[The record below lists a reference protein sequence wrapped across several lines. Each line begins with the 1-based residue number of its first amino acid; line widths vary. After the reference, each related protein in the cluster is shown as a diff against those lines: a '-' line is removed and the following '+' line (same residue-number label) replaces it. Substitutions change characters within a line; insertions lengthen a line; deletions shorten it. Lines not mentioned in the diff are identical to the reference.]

1 MKLTEAKLKQMIL
14 EALKSSK
21 FQDFGFPTPDEKL
34 RSEIGDVNFEKIQTL
49 ASDPDHA
56 EQAKMLK
63 QGFDDTYPSE
73 LKQENINDVLEP
85 LGFKEFHPGKFGN
98 RDNVSK
104 VFNLGELGSLVPYGP
119 SRYEATL
126 DFGYG
131 KYYTK
136 SFEEYK
142 ENPYSIRYVLQI
154 RKITPRGRPN
164 FNIDEETLLEKTGQ
178 IRMPKLFTID
188 MTDEQDRETAE
199 SLIVKEEKTAI
210 LKALEELA

>member
-21 FQDFGFPTPDEKL
+21 FQDFGLLTPDEKL
-34 RSEIGDVNFEKIQTL
+34 KADLGDETYGKIQSL
-49 ASDPDHA
+49 DKDQADIMKQSFDPD
-56 EQAKMLK
+56 
-63 QGFDDTYPSE
+63 YPRDI
-73 LKQENINDVLEP
+73 KQESINDVLEP
-85 LGFKEFHPGKFGN
+85 LGLKEFYPGEFGN

-104 VFNLGELGSLVPYGP
+104 VFRTGDSSSLVPYGAI
-119 SRYEATL
+119 RYEATL

-142 ENPYSIRYVLQI
+142 QNPYSIRYVLEI
-154 RKITPRGRPN
+154 KKLTPRGRPT
-164 FNIDEETLLEKTGQ
+164 FNIDEEILLKRTEQ

-188 MTDEQDRETAE
+188 MTDEQDREIAE
-199 SLIVKEEKTAI
+199 SLIVKKEKAAI
-210 LKALEELA
+210 LKALEELT

>member
-1 MKLTEAKLKQMIL
+1 MIL

-85 LGFKEFHPGKFGN
+85 LGFKEFHPGEFGN

-104 VFNLGELGSLVPYGP
+104 VFRTGDSSSLVPYGAIK
-119 SRYEATL
+119 YEATL

-131 KYYTK
+131 KFYTK

-142 ENPYSIRYVLQI
+142 KNPYSIRYVLEI
-154 RKITPRGRPN
+154 RKLTPKGRPT
-164 FNIDEETLLEKTGQ
+164 FNIDQEILLKKAGQ

-210 LKALEELA
+210 LKALEELT

>member
-1 MKLTEAKLKQMIL
+1 MIL

-34 RSEIGDVNFEKIQTL
+34 RSLTGDANFDKIQSL
-49 ASDPDHA
+49 ASNPDSA

-63 QGFDDTYPSE
+63 QGLDDTYPSE

-85 LGFKEFHPGKFGN
+85 LGLKEFYPGEFGN

-104 VFNLGELGSLVPYGP
+104 VFRTGDSSSLVPYGAI
-119 SRYEATL
+119 RYEATL

-142 ENPYSIRYVLQI
+142 ENPYSIRYVLEI
-154 RKITPRGRPN
+154 KKLTPRGRPT
-164 FNIDEETLLEKTGQ
+164 FNIDEEILLQRTEQ

-188 MTDEQDRETAE
+188 MTDEQDREIAE
-199 SLIVKEEKTAI
+199 SLIVKKEKAAI
-210 LKALEELA
+210 LKALEELT

>member
-21 FQDFGFPTPDEKL
+21 FQDFGLLTPDEKL
-34 RSEIGDVNFEKIQTL
+34 KADLGDETYGKIQSL
-49 ASDPDHA
+49 DKDQADIMKQSFDPD
-56 EQAKMLK
+56 
-63 QGFDDTYPSE
+63 YPRDI
-73 LKQENINDVLEP
+73 KQESINDVLEP
-85 LGFKEFHPGKFGN
+85 LGLKEFYPGEFGN

-104 VFNLGELGSLVPYGP
+104 VFRTGDSSSLVPYGAI
-119 SRYEATL
+119 RYEATL

-142 ENPYSIRYVLQI
+142 ENPYSIRYVLEI
-154 RKITPRGRPN
+154 KKLTPRGRPT
-164 FNIDEETLLEKTGQ
+164 FNIDEEILLQRTEQ

-188 MTDEQDRETAE
+188 MTDEQDREIAE
-199 SLIVKEEKTAI
+199 SLIVKKEKAAI
-210 LKALEELA
+210 LKALEELT

>member
-1 MKLTEAKLKQMIL
+1 MIL
-14 EALKSSK
+14 ESLKSSK

-34 RSEIGDVNFEKIQTL
+34 RSLTGDANFDKIQSL
-49 ASDPDHA
+49 ASDPASA

-63 QGFDDTYPSE
+63 QGIDDTYPSE

-104 VFNLGELGSLVPYGP
+104 VFRTGDSSSLVPYGAI
-119 SRYEATL
+119 RYEATL
-126 DFGYG
+126 DFGYD

-136 SFEEYK
+136 SYEEYK
-142 ENPYSIRYVLQI
+142 QNPYSIRYILEI
-154 RKITPRGRPN
+154 RKLTPKGRPT
-164 FNIDEETLLEKTGQ
+164 FNIDQEILLNKAEQ

-188 MTDEQDRETAE
+188 MTDEQDREIAE
-199 SLIVKEEKTAI
+199 SLIVKKEKAAI
-210 LKALEELA
+210 LKALEELT

>member
-21 FQDFGFPTPDEKL
+21 FQDFGLLTPDEKL
-34 RSEIGDVNFEKIQTL
+34 KADLGDETYGKIQSL
-49 ASDPDHA
+49 DKDQADIMKQSFDPD
-56 EQAKMLK
+56 
-63 QGFDDTYPSE
+63 YPRDI
-73 LKQENINDVLEP
+73 KQESINDVLEP
-85 LGFKEFHPGKFGN
+85 LGLKEFYPGEFGN

-104 VFNLGELGSLVPYGP
+104 VFRTGDSSSLVPYGAI
-119 SRYEATL
+119 RYEATL

-142 ENPYSIRYVLQI
+142 ENPYSIRYVLEI
-154 RKITPRGRPN
+154 KKLTPRGRPT
-164 FNIDEETLLEKTGQ
+164 FNIDEEILLKRTEQ

-188 MTDEQDRETAE
+188 MTDEQDREIAE
-199 SLIVKEEKTAI
+199 SLIVKKEKAAI
-210 LKALEELA
+210 LKALEELT

>member
-1 MKLTEAKLKQMIL
+1 MIL
-14 EALKSSK
+14 ESLKSSK

-34 RSEIGDVNFEKIQTL
+34 RSLTGDANFDKIQSL
-49 ASDPDHA
+49 ASDPASA

-63 QGFDDTYPSE
+63 QGLDDTYPSE

-85 LGFKEFHPGKFGN
+85 LGLKEFYPGEFGN

-104 VFNLGELGSLVPYGP
+104 VFRTGDSSSLVPYGAI
-119 SRYEATL
+119 RYEATL

-142 ENPYSIRYVLQI
+142 ENPYSIRYVLEI
-154 RKITPRGRPN
+154 KKLTPRGRPT
-164 FNIDEETLLEKTGQ
+164 FNIDEEILLQRTEQ

-188 MTDEQDRETAE
+188 MTDEQDREIAE
-199 SLIVKEEKTAI
+199 SLIVKKEKAAI
-210 LKALEELA
+210 LKALEELT

>member
-21 FQDFGFPTPDEKL
+21 FQDFGLLTPDEKL
-34 RSEIGDVNFEKIQTL
+34 KADLGDETYGKIQSL
-49 ASDPDHA
+49 DKDQADIMKQSFDPD
-56 EQAKMLK
+56 
-63 QGFDDTYPSE
+63 YPRDI
-73 LKQENINDVLEP
+73 KQESINDVLEP
-85 LGFKEFHPGKFGN
+85 LGLKEFYPGKFGN

-104 VFNLGELGSLVPYGP
+104 VFRTGDSSSLVPYGAI
-119 SRYEATL
+119 RYEATL

-142 ENPYSIRYVLQI
+142 QNPYSIRYVLEI
-154 RKITPRGRPN
+154 KKLTPRGRPT
-164 FNIDEETLLEKTGQ
+164 FNIDEEILLQRTEQ

-188 MTDEQDRETAE
+188 MTDEQDREIAE
-199 SLIVKEEKTAI
+199 SLIVKKEKAAI
-210 LKALEELA
+210 LKALEELT

>member
-21 FQDFGFPTPDEKL
+21 FQDFGLLTPDEKL
-34 RSEIGDVNFEKIQTL
+34 KADLGDETYGKIQSL
-49 ASDPDHA
+49 DKDQADIMKQSFDPD
-56 EQAKMLK
+56 
-63 QGFDDTYPSE
+63 YPRDI
-73 LKQENINDVLEP
+73 KQESINDVLEP
-85 LGFKEFHPGKFGN
+85 LGLKEFYPGEFGN

-104 VFNLGELGSLVPYGP
+104 VFRTGDSSSLVPYGAI
-119 SRYEATL
+119 RYEATL

-142 ENPYSIRYVLQI
+142 QNPYSIRYVLEI
-154 RKITPRGRPN
+154 KKLTPRGRPT
-164 FNIDEETLLEKTGQ
+164 FNIDEEILLQRTEQ

-188 MTDEQDRETAE
+188 MTDEQDREIAE
-199 SLIVKEEKTAI
+199 SLIVKKEKAAI
-210 LKALEELA
+210 LKALEELT

>member
-1 MKLTEAKLKQMIL
+1 MIL

-34 RSEIGDVNFEKIQTL
+34 RSLTGDANFDKIQSL
-49 ASDPDHA
+49 ASNPDSA

-63 QGFDDTYPSE
+63 QGLDDTYPSE

-104 VFNLGELGSLVPYGP
+104 VFRTGESSSLVPYGAI
-119 SRYEATL
+119 RYEATL
-126 DFGYG
+126 DFGYY

-136 SFEEYK
+136 SYEEYK
-142 ENPYSIRYVLQI
+142 QNPYSIRYVLEI
-154 RKITPRGRPN
+154 KKLTPRGRPT
-164 FNIDEETLLEKTGQ
+164 FNIDEEILLKRTEQ

-188 MTDEQDRETAE
+188 MTDEQDREIAE
-199 SLIVKEEKTAI
+199 SLIVKKEKAAI